1 VKEHRWA
8 LGALVFL
15 LGVTAA
21 WWALALW
28 PLPETSPAWL
38 ARARNVCF
46 NVTETGLPGVSGW
59 LLLVGQPLGMV
70 GVLLVGW
77 GRPVARGIRA
87 LARLRRG
94 RVAVG
99 IVVAGGAA
107 GLVGAGIRVAD
118 AIDRTEIRLGEGT
131 PFPEALPRLD
141 RPVPAFEL
149 VDQNGWTVSTDDLSG
164 RPAFV
169 TFAFGNC
176 ETVCPLVVR
185 NALEARRRLQD
196 VGKWKADRRP
206 TVVVVT
212 LDPWRDTP
220 TRLAHLAEHWGLGP
234 GDRVLGGPSDR
245 VNAALDG
252 WKVPRKR
259 DLRTGDIAHPSLVY
273 LLDAQGRIA
282 FRSRGDVESL
292 VELGGRL

>member
-99 IVVAGGAA
+99 IVVAGVAA

-118 AIDRTEIRLGEGT
+118 AIDRTEIRLGGG
-131 PFPEALPRLD
+131 PPLPEALPRLD
-141 RPVPAFEL
+141 RPVPASEL

-196 VGKWKADRRP
+196 VGKGKADRRP

-220 TRLAHLAEHWGLGP
+220 TRLAHLAERWGLGP